1 MTQALPPPALPCA
14 VFVVSAFVIAGAAHV
29 AWLRSRYSRR
39 FATPIDGGAAWRGR
53 RLFGDN
59 KTWRGLMAMPLVA
72 ALVFALAVQFREHLP
87 TWLAAGIWARSVSE
101 LAGVGFVSGL
111 AFMLAELPNSF
122 IKRQLDIY
130 PGAAAR
136 PPGRRILFLIVDRI
150 DSTLGVLIVLSLLL
164 PVHAMTWLW
173 ALLLGIGLHWIF
185 SYWLFLLRLKGR
197 PS

>member
-1 MTQALPPPALPCA
+1 MDALPPPALPCA
-14 VFVVSAFVIAGAAHV
+14 MFVVLAFAIAGAAHV
-29 AWLRSRYSRR
+29 AWLRSPYSRR
-39 FATPIDGGAAWRGR
+39 FAAPIDGGATWRGR

-59 KTWRGLMAMPLVA
+59 KTWRGLMAMPLAA
-72 ALVFALAVQFREHLP
+72 ALVFALAAQFREYLP
-87 TWLAAGIWARSVSE
+87 MWLAAGIWAGSARE

-136 PPGRRILFLIVDRI
+136 HPGWRVLFLIVDRI
-150 DSTLGVLIVLSLLL
+150 DSTLGVLIVLNLLL
-164 PVHAMTWLW
+164 PVYVMTWFW
-173 ALLLGIGLHWIF
+173 ALLSGIFLHWIF
-185 SYWLFLLRLKGR
+185 SYWLFHLRLKGR